1 MVTVSKN
8 AHRVALRDST
18 SRLIGLFDFEMS
30 GTPLIVLMLVIQ
42 SVHTFIDDDLIIMY
56 LTAELITMRLS

>member
-1 MVTVSKN
+1 M
-8 AHRVALRDST
+8 
-18 SRLIGLFDFEMS
+18 IGLFEMS